1 MAGARYQMWGRL
13 ESDEKAFWFI
23 ITTCFKTC
31 NARCKGRPPNVFLK
45 LDWGGWQCPDKKSGR
60 LSLRLQMFQHQ
71 FRIEEEKVFM
81 DPKGTFPI
89 SIAIKGIGISC
100 SAGFQ
105 QPFWKLIG
113 FDPVWS
119 GEEMTGGGSW

>member
-1 MAGARYQMWGRL
+1 M
-13 ESDEKAFWFI
+13 
-23 ITTCFKTC
+23 
-31 NARCKGRPPNVFLK
+31 
-45 LDWGGWQCPDKKSGR
+45 
-60 LSLRLQMFQHQ
+60 
-71 FRIEEEKVFM
+71 FM

-113 FDPVWS
+113 FDPMSS
-119 GEEMTGGGSW
+119 GEEMTGEGGGVWREKLRRGTDNSRVRVMSSVQTQVLVTSSATVGTDHFSRLISGGSLQGVASCIEP